1 VLPIDNAGN
10 AGSTGRTNM
19 NARTLSLEA
28 QGQALVIMNRG
39 VARIKRTYAPQM
51 LARLTAASNDV
62 AYATDRDR
70 AAELDAW
77 ARRAATANGFGDAR
91 ADAHRLTLEARSARD
106 ASLAAIVT
114 TLVAA
119 VASAVR
125 RLHASWSMARSARA
139 TYLALRELD
148 ARTLHDLGLDR
159 SEMRSVAAEIAGES
173 ERTRI
178 QALRTLRALSL
189 F

>member
-1 VLPIDNAGN
+1 
-10 AGSTGRTNM
+10 M
-19 NARTLSLEA
+19 NARTLPLEA

-51 LARLTAASNDV
+51 LARFTAASNDG
-62 AYATDRDR
+62 AYAIDR
-70 AAELDAW
+70 AAELDGW
-77 ARRAATANGFGDAR
+77 ARRAAAASGFGDAQVMPQGP
-91 ADAHRLTLEARSARD
+91 DAYRLTLEARSERS
-106 ASLAAIVT
+106 ASLAAILA
-114 TLVAA
+114 TLAAA

-139 TYLALRELD
+139 TYRALRQLD

-159 SEMRSVAAEIAGES
+159 SEARSVAAEIAGES
-173 ERTRI
+173 DRTRI

>member
-1 VLPIDNAGN
+1 
-10 AGSTGRTNM
+10 M

-28 QGQALVIMNRG
+28 QGQALAAMNKG
-39 VARIKRTYAPQM
+39 VARIKRTYAPHT
-51 LARLTAASNDV
+51 LARFTAASNDA

-70 AAELDAW
+70 AAELDGW
-77 ARRAATANGFGDAR
+77 ARRAASANGFGDAP
-91 ADAHRLTLEARSARD
+91 ADAQVTPQGPDAYRLTIEARTARS
-106 ASLAAIVT
+106 ASLAAILA
-114 TLVAA
+114 TLIAA
-119 VASAVR
+119 VTSAVH
-125 RLHASWSMARSARA
+125 RLHASWSTARSARA
-139 TYLALRELD
+139 TYRALRELD

-173 ERTRI
+173 DRTRV

>member
-1 VLPIDNAGN
+1 
-10 AGSTGRTNM
+10 M
-19 NARTLSLEA
+19 NARTLPLEA

-51 LARLTAASNDV
+51 LARFTAASNDG
-62 AYATDRDR
+62 AYATDR
-70 AAELDAW
+70 AAELDGW

-91 ADAHRLTLEARSARD
+91 ADAQVMPQGPDAYRLTLEARSERS
-106 ASLAAIVT
+106 ASLAAILA
-114 TLVAA
+114 TLAAA
-119 VASAVR
+119 VALAVR

-139 TYLALRELD
+139 TYRALRQLD
-148 ARTLHDLGLDR
+148 VRTLHDLGLDR

-173 ERTRI
+173 DRTRI

>member
-1 VLPIDNAGN
+1 
-10 AGSTGRTNM
+10 M
-19 NARTLSLEA
+19 NARTLPLEA

-51 LARLTAASNDV
+51 LARFTAASNDG
-62 AYATDRDR
+62 AYATDR
-70 AAELDAW
+70 AAELDGW

-91 ADAHRLTLEARSARD
+91 ADAQVMPQGPDAYQLTLEARSERS
-106 ASLAAIVT
+106 ASLAAILA
-114 TLVAA
+114 TLAAA

-139 TYLALRELD
+139 TYRALRQLD
-148 ARTLHDLGLDR
+148 VRTLHDLGLDR

-173 ERTRI
+173 DRTRI

>member
-1 VLPIDNAGN
+1 
-10 AGSTGRTNM
+10 M
-19 NARTLSLEA
+19 NARTLPLEA

-51 LARLTAASNDV
+51 LARFTAASNDI
-62 AYATDRDR
+62 AYATDR
-70 AAELDAW
+70 AAELDGW

-91 ADAHRLTLEARSARD
+91 ADAQVMPQGPDAYQLTLEARSERS
-106 ASLAAIVT
+106 ASLAAILA
-114 TLVAA
+114 TLAAA

-139 TYLALRELD
+139 TYRALRQLD
-148 ARTLHDLGLDR
+148 VRTLHDLGLDR

-173 ERTRI
+173 DRTRI

>member
-1 VLPIDNAGN
+1 
-10 AGSTGRTNM
+10 M
-19 NARTLSLEA
+19 NARTLPLEA

-51 LARLTAASNDV
+51 LARFTAASNDG
-62 AYATDRDR
+62 AYATDR
-70 AAELDAW
+70 AAELDGW

-91 ADAHRLTLEARSARD
+91 ADAQVMPQGPDAYRLTLEARSERS
-106 ASLAAIVT
+106 ASLAAILA
-114 TLVAA
+114 TLAAA

-139 TYLALRELD
+139 TYRALRQLD
-148 ARTLHDLGLDR
+148 VRTLHDLGLDR

-173 ERTRI
+173 DRTRI

>member
-1 VLPIDNAGN
+1 
-10 AGSTGRTNM
+10 M
-19 NARTLSLEA
+19 NARTLPLEA

-51 LARLTAASNDV
+51 LARFTAASNDI
-62 AYATDRDR
+62 AYATDR
-70 AAELDAW
+70 AAELDGW

-91 ADAHRLTLEARSARD
+91 ADAQVMPQGLDAHRLTIEARSERS
-106 ASLAAIVT
+106 ASLAAILA
-114 TLVAA
+114 TLVAS

-139 TYLALRELD
+139 TYRALRQLD
-148 ARTLHDLGLDR
+148 PRTLHDLGLDR

-173 ERTRI
+173 DRTRV

>member
-1 VLPIDNAGN
+1 
-10 AGSTGRTNM
+10 M
-19 NARTLSLEA
+19 NARTLPLEA

-51 LARLTAASNDV
+51 LARFTAASNDG
-62 AYATDRDR
+62 AYATDR
-70 AAELDAW
+70 AAELDGW

-91 ADAHRLTLEARSARD
+91 ADAQVMPQGPDAYRLTLEARSERS
-106 ASLAAIVT
+106 ASLAAIVA
-114 TLVAA
+114 TLAAA

-139 TYLALRELD
+139 TYRALRQLD

-159 SEMRSVAAEIAGES
+159 SEMRSLAAEIAGES
-173 ERTRI
+173 DRTRI

>member
-1 VLPIDNAGN
+1 
-10 AGSTGRTNM
+10 M
-19 NARTLSLEA
+19 NARTLPLEA

-51 LARLTAASNDV
+51 LARFTAASNDG
-62 AYATDRDR
+62 AYATDR
-70 AAELDAW
+70 AAELDGW

-91 ADAHRLTLEARSARD
+91 ADAQVMPQGPDAYRLTLEARSERS
-106 ASLAAIVT
+106 ASLAAILA
-114 TLVAA
+114 TLAAA
-119 VASAVR
+119 VALAVR

-139 TYLALRELD
+139 TYRALRQLD
-148 ARTLHDLGLDR
+148 VRTLHDLGLDR

-173 ERTRI
+173 DRTRI
-178 QALRTLRALSL
+178 QALRTLRAPSL

>member
-1 VLPIDNAGN
+1 
-10 AGSTGRTNM
+10 M
-19 NARTLSLEA
+19 NARTLPLEA

-51 LARLTAASNDV
+51 LARFTAASNDG
-62 AYATDRDR
+62 AYATDR
-70 AAELDAW
+70 AAELDGW

-91 ADAHRLTLEARSARD
+91 ADAQVMPQGPDAYRLTLEARSERS
-106 ASLAAIVT
+106 ASLAAILA
-114 TLVAA
+114 TLVAS

-139 TYLALRELD
+139 TYRALRQLD
-148 ARTLHDLGLDR
+148 VRTLHDLGLDR

-173 ERTRI
+173 DRTRI

>member
-1 VLPIDNAGN
+1 
-10 AGSTGRTNM
+10 M

-28 QGQALVIMNRG
+28 QGQALVIVNRG

-51 LARLTAASNDV
+51 LARYTAASNDV

-70 AAELDAW
+70 AAELDGW
-77 ARRAATANGFGDAR
+77 ARRAATANGFGDVR
-91 ADAHRLTLEARSARD
+91 ADAQVMPQGPDAYRLTREARSARD
-106 ASLAAIVT
+106 ASLAAIVA

-139 TYLALRELD
+139 TYRALRELD

-173 ERTRI
+173 DRTRI

>member
-1 VLPIDNAGN
+1 
-10 AGSTGRTNM
+10 M
-19 NARTLSLEA
+19 NARTLPLEA

-51 LARLTAASNDV
+51 LARFTAASNDG
-62 AYATDRDR
+62 AYATDR
-70 AAELDAW
+70 AAELDGW

-91 ADAHRLTLEARSARD
+91 ADAQVMPQGPDAYRLTLEARSERS
-106 ASLAAIVT
+106 ASLAAILA
-114 TLVAA
+114 TLAAA
-119 VASAVR
+119 VALAVR

-139 TYLALRELD
+139 TYRALRQLD
-148 ARTLHDLGLDR
+148 VRTLHDLGLDR

-173 ERTRI
+173 DRTRV

>member
-1 VLPIDNAGN
+1 
-10 AGSTGRTNM
+10 M
-19 NARTLSLEA
+19 NARTLPLEA

-51 LARLTAASNDV
+51 LARFTAASNDG
-62 AYATDRDR
+62 AYATDR
-70 AAELDAW
+70 AAELDGW

-91 ADAHRLTLEARSARD
+91 ADAQVMPQGPDAYRLTLEARSERS
-106 ASLAAIVT
+106 ASLAAILA
-114 TLVAA
+114 TLAAA
-119 VASAVR
+119 VALAVR

-139 TYLALRELD
+139 TCRALRQLD
-148 ARTLHDLGLDR
+148 VRTLHDLGLDR

-173 ERTRI
+173 DRTRI

>member
-1 VLPIDNAGN
+1 
-10 AGSTGRTNM
+10 M
-19 NARTLSLEA
+19 NARTLPLEA

-51 LARLTAASNDV
+51 LARFTAASNDG
-62 AYATDRDR
+62 AYATDR
-70 AAELDAW
+70 AAELDGW
-77 ARRAATANGFGDAR
+77 ARRAATANGFADAR
-91 ADAHRLTLEARSARD
+91 ADAQVMPQGPDAYRLTLEARSESS
-106 ASLAAIVT
+106 ASLAAI
-114 TLVAA
+114 LAALAAA

-139 TYLALRELD
+139 TYRALRQLD

-173 ERTRI
+173 DRTRV

>member
-1 VLPIDNAGN
+1 
-10 AGSTGRTNM
+10 M

-28 QGQALVIMNRG
+28 QGEALVIMNRG

-51 LARLTAASNDV
+51 LARFTAASNDV
-62 AYATDRDR
+62 AYATDRDC
-70 AAELDAW
+70 AADLDGW
-77 ARRAATANGFGDAR
+77 ARRAAAANGFGEAR
-91 ADAHRLTLEARSARD
+91 ADAQVTQVSHDVHRLAIEARGARS
-106 ASLAAIVT
+106 ASLAAVLA
-114 TLVAA
+114 TLMAT
-119 VASAVR
+119 ASAAAQ
-125 RLHASWSMARSARA
+125 RLRASWARARSARA
-139 TYLALRELD
+139 TYRALRELD

-173 ERTRI
+173 DRTRA

>member
-1 VLPIDNAGN
+1 
-10 AGSTGRTNM
+10 M
-19 NARTLSLEA
+19 NARTLPLEA

-51 LARLTAASNDV
+51 LARFTAASNDG
-62 AYATDRDR
+62 AYATNR
-70 AAELDAW
+70 AAELDGW

-91 ADAHRLTLEARSARD
+91 ADAQVMPQGPDAYRLTLEARSARS
-106 ASLAAIVT
+106 ASLAAIVA
-114 TLVAA
+114 TLAAA

-139 TYLALRELD
+139 TYRALRELD

-159 SEMRSVAAEIAGES
+159 SEMRSLAAEIAGES
-173 ERTRI
+173 DRTRI

>member
-1 VLPIDNAGN
+1 
-10 AGSTGRTNM
+10 M
-19 NARTLSLEA
+19 NARTLPLEA

-51 LARLTAASNDV
+51 LARFTAASNDG
-62 AYATDRDR
+62 AYATDR
-70 AAELDAW
+70 AAELDGW

-91 ADAHRLTLEARSARD
+91 ADAQVMPQGPDAYRLTLEARSERS
-106 ASLAAIVT
+106 ASLAAILA
-114 TLVAA
+114 TLAAA

-139 TYLALRELD
+139 TYRALRQLD
-148 ARTLHDLGLDR
+148 VRTLHDLGLDR

-173 ERTRI
+173 DRTRV